1 MSKMFYTNV
10 NNCNMNETEVYNESL
25 LPSRCPV
32 VMTCGPDRHQAT
44 AQKKWWTQDNICVKS
59 ARCERI

>member
-1 MSKMFYTNV
+1 
-10 NNCNMNETEVYNESL
+10 MNETEVYNESL
-25 LPSRCPV
+25 SPSRCPV